1 MSYSTEQL
9 QEIRNKYVARGVSNG
24 NLNIAKTAKNSTIVT
39 EKGEEFIDFAGA
51 IGVMNVG
58 HSHPKVV
65 AAIKATFWCTIFHY
79 VDFCIRERQI
89 FL

>member
-9 QEIRNKYVARGVSNG
+9 QEMRNKYVARGVSNG
-24 NLNIAKTAKNSTIVT
+24 NLNIAQTAKNATIIT

-58 HSHPKVV
+58 HSHPKF
-65 AAIKATFWCTIFHY
+65 TCDFNRIFNSFSTS
-79 VDFCIRERQI
+79 V
-89 FL
+89 